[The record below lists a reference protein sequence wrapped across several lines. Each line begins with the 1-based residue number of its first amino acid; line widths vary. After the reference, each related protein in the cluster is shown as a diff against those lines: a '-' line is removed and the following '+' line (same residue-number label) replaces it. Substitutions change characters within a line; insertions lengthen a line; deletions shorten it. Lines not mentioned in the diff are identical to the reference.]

1 MIKNP
6 LPYALAVCLIA
17 AFTQCQQTA
26 NKQEATKTIATEQSN
41 HPDTS
46 LVAVLQMDNTVKLSD
61 SLSILFSVSNP
72 TKDTIRFTQYH
83 TPFEGFINN
92 FLTITDS
99 EGKEVPYIGAMAKRI
114 MPPPEESYCAVAPG
128 TQDSVRFSL
137 QKGYRIEKPGTYSI
151 QYNGGNVSGMANG
164 DAITIQVIE

>member
-1 MIKNP
+1 MIKNQY
-6 LPYALAVCLIA
+6 PYALAICLILF
-17 AFTQCQQTA
+17 FTQCQQTA
-26 NKQEATKTIATEQSN
+26 DKQETNRSISPVQTSY
-41 HPDTS
+41 PDTS
-46 LVAVLQMDNTVKLSD
+46 LVAILQMDSTARLSD
-61 SLSILFSVSNP
+61 SLSILFSVLNP

-99 EGKEVPYIGAMAKRI
+99 EGKEIPYIGAMAKRM

-137 QKGYRIEKPGTYSI
+137 KKGYRIEKPGTYTI

-164 DAITIQVIE
+164 EAIRIQVTE